1 MQPIPRMPPRPLAL
15 RRTNSRDGSRAARI
29 ALVAPSLEKPGGQG
43 VQARAVAEALRSE
56 GCEILFV
63 PENPPFPAGLR
74 WARRLPWLRTLINEA
89 LYLPRLAALRRA
101 GTAHVYSASYWSF
114 LLGPAPA
121 LIAARCLGVR
131 SVLVYHSGEAGDHLR
146 RWGMLVH
153 PWLQLA
159 DEIVV
164 PSDYLRRIFEQHG
177 YETRVVR
184 NMVDT
189 SRFSYRERVPLRAHL
204 LASRNLEPHYA
215 VDNTLRA
222 FALIRARHPD
232 ASLLVAGCG
241 SEEGR
246 LRRLAASLG
255 EDGIRLLGAVD
266 PLDMPSLYASAD
278 LFVNSS
284 VVDNQPVS
292 ILEAFAAG
300 LPVVTTG
307 AGGIADMVRHGETG
321 LIVPPGDPDAMAAAV
336 ASLLEN
342 PERALS
348 MARRARREAER
359 HSWRAVR
366 EDWLAVSAARAA

>member
-1 MQPIPRMPPRPLAL
+1 M
-15 RRTNSRDGSRAARI
+15 
-29 ALVAPSLEKPGGQG
+29 
-43 VQARAVAEALRSE
+43 
-56 GCEILFV
+56 
-63 PENPPFPAGLR
+63 
-74 WARRLPWLRTLINEA
+74 
-89 LYLPRLAALRRA
+89 
-101 GTAHVYSASYWSF
+101 
-114 LLGPAPA
+114 
-121 LIAARCLGVR
+121 R
-131 SVLVYHSGEAGDHLR
+131 SVLVYHSGEAGDHLH

-153 PWLQLA
+153 PWLKLA

-189 SRFSYRERVPLRAHL
+189 SRFSYRERAPLRAHL

-222 FALIRARHPD
+222 FALIRAWHPD

-278 LFVNSS
+278 VFVNSS